1 MHNLDLITTLT
12 AGLAAVLGDPGAAA
26 LRRCGAAA
34 PTRRPRTRARKAS
47 LCRSPN
53 ASRGNRQAV
62 QVSIF

>member
-12 AGLAAVLGDPGAAA
+12 AGLAAALGDPGAAA
-26 LRRCGAAA
+26 
-34 PTRRPRTRARKAS
+34 PTLRPRTRARKAS